1 MTHTYAKG
9 QGSRSL
15 VQVETD
21 RRIDRG
27 DCITFHAN
35 TVGKNGRV
43 LYRCVWVCWCKTCCV
58 CCLV

>member
-43 LYRCVWVCWCKTCCV
+43 LYRCV
-58 CCLV
+58 